1 VLEDLSV
8 EKTKAEVL
16 VNDLR
21 KFKLALDNV
30 SDHVTITDKEGI
42 VVYVNNAVEKITGYS
57 PMETIGKKA
66 GILWKLPM
74 SKEYYQNLWHT
85 IKGQKKI
92 FMGEIQNR
100 RKNGQIYT
108 AMISISPVLDDNG
121 DILFFVGLERDITL
135 EKKIDQAKTEFISL
149 ASHQLR
155 TPLTAIS
162 WYTEMLLAGDVGKLV
177 SAQKK
182 YLEEIHNGSKR
193 MIDLVN
199 TLLNVSHFEL
209 GTFNIKP
216 EQVKLKDVAESVL
229 LELKPQIIA
238 QNLTI
243 DKNYDPALP
252 VIFTDLKL
260 VRIIIENLLSNAVKY
275 VSANGKIT
283 FDISVQ
289 ESNALITVW
298 NNGMA
303 IPKEAQ
309 PKIFTKLFRDDLAQ
323 KKDPN
328 GNGLGLYIVKTIVE
342 NFGGKIYFKSE
353 KDKGTAFYVILPL
366 AGVKKE
372 EGKK

>member
-1 VLEDLSV
+1 
-8 EKTKAEVL
+8 
-16 VNDLR
+16 
-21 KFKLALDNV
+21 
-30 SDHVTITDKEGI
+30 
-42 VVYVNNAVEKITGYS
+42 
-57 PMETIGKKA
+57 
-66 GILWKLPM
+66 
-74 SKEYYQNLWHT
+74 
-85 IKGQKKI
+85 
-92 FMGEIQNR
+92 MGEIQNR